1 MCAIVDANVASE
13 VFGPNPTPAGAEFF
27 HWIERGSVQ
36 LVIGG
41 ELLRELEKASP
52 RFREWASAAILAG
65 AARRLNDDEVDA
77 RSNHIRQSNR
87 HSKMLRSNDPHVL
100 AVAQL
105 SGARLLFTNDDD
117 LQRDFKTKEHIDNP
131 RGRIYHTRRSKE
143 VTATHKR
150 LLCDRT
156 LCQRG

>member
-1 MCAIVDANVASE
+1 MCAIVDANVANE

-27 HWIERGSVQ
+27 NWIERGSVQ
-36 LVIGG
+36 LVLGG
-41 ELLRELEKASP
+41 EQLRELERGSP
-52 RFREWASAAILAG
+52 GFREWARDSILAG
-65 AARRLNDDEVDA
+65 RLRQLDEDEVNV
-77 RSNHIRQSNR
+77 RSNHIG
-87 HSKMLRSNDPHVL
+87 HSKKLRSNDPHVL

-150 LLCDRT
+150 LLRDGT

>member
-1 MCAIVDANVASE
+1 MCAIVDTNVASE
-13 VFGPNPTPAGAEFF
+13 VFGPNPTPAGAEFL
-27 HWIERGSVQ
+27 HWIERRSVQ

-41 ELLRELEKASP
+41 ELLRELEETP
-52 RFREWASAAILAG
+52 GFRDWASAAILAG
-65 AARRLNDDEVDA
+65 RLRCLDDDEVDA
-77 RSNHIRQSNR
+77 KSNHIG
-87 HSKMLRSNDPHVL
+87 HSKKLRSNDPHVL

-150 LLCDRT
+150 LLRDGT

>member
-1 MCAIVDANVASE
+1 MMCAIVDVNIARE
-13 VFGPNPTPAGAEFF
+13 VFGPNPTPAGAAFF
-27 HWIERGSVQ
+27 DWINRGSGRLVTGGQQ
-36 LVIGG
+36 LK
-41 ELLRELEKASP
+41 ELETGSP
-52 RFREWASAAILAG
+52 GFRKWASVAILAG
-65 AARRLNDDEVDA
+65 VVRRLDEDEVDA
-77 RSNHIRQSNR
+77 KSNHIG
-87 HSKMLRSNDPHVL
+87 HSKKLRSNDPHVL

-117 LQRDFKTKEHIDNP
+117 LQRDFKRKENIDNP

-150 LLCDRT
+150 LLRDRT